1 MITVNVELGDR
12 SYPVVIGTGARH
24 ELASL
29 LPERARRV
37 AVVTQPR
44 IPMADDLTTG
54 RVETR
59 HLLGDGETSKNLGSV
74 ELLCEAFSTAG
85 LTRADAVVGVGG
97 GVVTDVAGFAAA
109 IYHRGIAVV
118 HVPTTLLGMIDAAVG
133 GKTGVNLPT
142 GKNLVG
148 AFWQPCAVICDT
160 DALNTLPPREL
171 RSGLGELAK
180 YHFLTGDDLAS
191 LELDER
197 IAAAV
202 AIKAAAVSADEH
214 ETTGVRATLNYG
226 HTLGHALETVG
237 KYDLRHGEAVGI
249 GLVYA
254 ARLAQTLGRI
264 DEERVVEHVGV
275 VAGNDLPT
283 SIPPNCDPDELVA
296 VMRRDKKATAGGLTF
311 VLDGPNGVELV
322 TDVPEDVVLAAI
334 NRVRV

>member
-1 MITVNVELGDR
+1 MITVTVDLGDR
-12 SYPVVIGTGARH
+12 TYPVIVGAGARH
-24 ELASL
+24 ELDAQ
-29 LPERARRV
+29 LPDRARRV
-37 AVVTQPR
+37 AIVTQR
-44 IPMADDLTTG
+44 GIALADDVTTS
-54 RVETR
+54 RTQSTHV
-59 HLLGDGETSKNLGSV
+59 LGDGETSKNLASV
-74 ELLCEAFSTAG
+74 EALCEEFAAAG

-109 IYHRGIAVV
+109 VYLRGISVV

-133 GKTGVNLPT
+133 GKTGVNLSA

-148 AFWQPCAVICDT
+148 AFWQPRAVLCDT
-160 DALNTLPPREL
+160 DALATLPPREM

-180 YHFLTGDDLAS
+180 YHFLTGEDLAS
-191 LELDER
+191 LPLEER

-202 AIKAAAVSADEH
+202 RIKAAAVSADEH

-254 ARLAQTLGRI
+254 ARLAQLLGRI
-264 DEERVVEHVGV
+264 DEARVAEHVAV
-275 VAGNDLPT
+275 VAANDLPT
-283 SIPPNCDPDELVA
+283 TIPPSCDPDELVA
-296 VMRRDKKATAGGLTF
+296 VMRRDKKATGDDLTF

-322 TDVPEDVVLAAI
+322 TGIPADIAI
-334 NRVRV
+334 SAMKQMGD